1 MKLFL
6 FSRDKLADSCDFGGG
21 LDPEVYQGV
30 GEFRHDFGQFPGVA
44 FRKVVLSFVRK
55 FVAGISA
62 GVADFFNVASDASF
76 LSEKLNL
83 FPKHGLRFVIRN
95 PAGLCN
101 VVSQLLQ
108 ADPKQYTCAPR
119 RKGNDTLRFAEFFQS
134 FFRHVLR
141 GFYASRN
148 RVLDLVIVPENKAA
162 ARLATGDLCLGRVK
176 NFCHVFYIKGVVLA
190 RQGETLKGVPVGNR
204 RFKPGNNR
212 QCNCRC
218 ERPAVRAF
226 IGV

>member
-1 MKLFL
+1 MRLSL
-6 FSRDKLADSCDFGGG
+6 FSRNELADSCDFGGRFN
-21 LDPEVYQGV
+21 PEVYQGV
-30 GEFRHDFGQFPGVA
+30 GEFGHDFGQFQSVA

-62 GVADFFNVASDASF
+62 GIANLFNVVRDTSF
-76 LSEKLNL
+76 LSEKLNF
-83 FPKHGLRFVIRN
+83 FPKHGIWFVIGD
-95 PAGLCN
+95 PAALGD
-101 VVSQLLQ
+101 VVGQLLQ
-108 ADPKQYTCAPR
+108 ADPKQYTCAAR
-119 RKGNDTLRFAEFFQS
+119 RKGDDALRFEEFFQS

-162 ARLATGDLCLGRVK
+162 ARLATGDLCLVRVK

-212 QCNCRC
+212 QRKNRSNS
-218 ERPAVRAF
+218 PAVRAF